1 MNKDRIGVAVLL
13 LGLVALLGF
22 EAMNYA
28 RKTSVEAVKPKAV
41 TQSAEPRESAAAGP
55 VAKAGEPEREATE
68 AQLQSSPSA
77 VEIPADWST
86 FSADEFGFQIA
97 RPANW
102 PASVSGNVLTIGDP
116 VGDGHT
122 KCYVTIEFQKSPG
135 QFVPAANTHLA
146 YEEVEQGKRCN
157 ETLAKIIRSGKFTK

>member
-41 TQSAEPRESAAAGP
+41 TQSAEPQESAAAGP
-55 VAKAGEPEREATE
+55 VANAGEPEREAAE
-68 AQLQSSPSA
+68 AQTQSSSSA

-102 PASVSGNVLTIGDP
+102 PAMGKCDCCLRLHRGRAWLLPSAQASAMQALRALP
-116 VGDGHT
+116 V
-122 KCYVTIEFQKSPG
+122 Q
-135 QFVPAANTHLA
+135 
-146 YEEVEQGKRCN
+146 
-157 ETLAKIIRSGKFTK
+157 